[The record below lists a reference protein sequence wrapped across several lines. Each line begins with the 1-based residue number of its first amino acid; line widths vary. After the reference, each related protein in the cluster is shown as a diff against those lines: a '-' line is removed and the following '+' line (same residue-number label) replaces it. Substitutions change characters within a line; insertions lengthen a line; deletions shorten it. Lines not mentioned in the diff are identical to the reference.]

1 MASSAGPSFPKK
13 MPCVDE
19 KWLVEETKV
28 AFDIVSVG
36 SYISYCV
43 SYRGQAGKNKKTGHQ
58 H

>member
-1 MASSAGPSFPKK
+1 

-36 SYISYCV
+36 SYTSYCV

-58 H
+58 QH